1 MKAREQSLHI
11 DTPALHGGQEADP
24 TTGARAVPICQTT
37 SYQFRDSRDAADLF
51 ALAESGNIYTR
62 LMNPTTD
69 VLEKRIALID
79 GGGGALATSSG
90 QAAIALALL
99 NLARV
104 GDEVVSTDRLYG
116 GTYTLF
122 HYTFPR
128 LGVRVRFVPSNDPAA
143 LEAAVTERSGV
154 F

>member
-1 MKAREQSLHI
+1 MSEKNYRFETL
-11 DTPALHGGQEADP
+11 ALHAGQALDA
-24 TTGARAVPICQTT
+24 TLSRGVPVYRT
-37 SYQFRDSRDAADLF
+37 SSYVFKNTEHAANLF
-51 ALAESGNIYTR
+51 ALKELGNIYTR